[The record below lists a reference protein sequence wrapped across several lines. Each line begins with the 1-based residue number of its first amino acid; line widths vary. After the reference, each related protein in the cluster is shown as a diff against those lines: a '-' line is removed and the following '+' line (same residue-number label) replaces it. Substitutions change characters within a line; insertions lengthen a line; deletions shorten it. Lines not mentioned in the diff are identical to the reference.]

1 MAGIIYYYA
10 TQGGIFMVM
19 SELFSVN
26 EAAAI
31 AQVSPETI
39 RTALEKKSLN
49 PSLRQKKGKV
59 AHPQFSAGDVLL
71 MKVLVEFPFPL
82 RKEDK
87 EALAH
92 ILAGGRRSALHWS
105 KRGADLIYR
114 SGKAQ
119 VSFECG
125 PLKQMVEKN
134 LALYRWGKR
143 RVVSS
148 PDILSGEPVFR
159 GTRIPLQHVAELYR
173 KGVPEQEI
181 VNDFPSL
188 SRRDLEYA
196 QLFARFSSKPGRPK
210 KPLSFRRMPQSL

>member
-1 MAGIIYYYA
+1 M
-10 TQGGIFMVM
+10 M

-59 AHPQFSAGDVLL
+59 AHPQFSADDVLL
-71 MKVLVEFPFPL
+71 MKVLIEFPFPL

-87 EALAH
+87 EALAN
-92 ILAGGRRSALHWS
+92 ILAGGQRTASHWS
-105 KRGADLIYR
+105 RRGADLIYR

-119 VSFECG
+119 LSFECG
-125 PLKQMVEKN
+125 PLKAIVEKN
-134 LALYRWGKR
+134 LALYRWGRR

-159 GTRIPLQHVAELYR
+159 GTRIPLQHIAELYR
-173 KGVPEQEI
+173 KGVSEQEI
-181 VNDFPSL
+181 VADFPSL
-188 SRRDLEYA
+188 SPRDLEYA
-196 QLFARFSSKPGRPK
+196 QLVARFSNKPGRPR
-210 KPLSFRRMPQSL
+210 KPLSLRRIPQAL

>member
-1 MAGIIYYYA
+1 MLCNSA
-10 TQGGIFMVM
+10 THGGIFIVM

-49 PSLRQKKGKV
+49 PSTRQQKGKV

-92 ILAGGRRSALHWS
+92 ILAGGRRSASHWS
-105 KRGADLIYR
+105 KRGADLVYR

-125 PLKQMVEKN
+125 RLKQMVEKN

-148 PDILSGEPVFR
+148 ADILSGEPVFR

-181 VNDFPSL
+181 VNDFPNL
-188 SRRDLEYA
+188 SPRDLKYA
-196 QLFARFSSKPGRPK
+196 QLFARFSSKPGRPR
-210 KPLSFRRMPQSL
+210 KPLSFRRMLQSL